1 MNPTLAED
9 IMRKR
14 VHRSAIMLATALAC
28 LLFTTNRASAD
39 AMTVTV
45 PVNVTNL
52 NSAVTDIKVRVTLYG
67 LSAAGGNLNTNQDSE
82 WVPVVDRAVQEDM
95 EINCI
100 LNSFGANALNIES
113 YAVSLGLKSA
123 SAGGIACE
131 ANNPYT
137 AAHQAGT
144 EYDHCRQ
151 GWNMMQTYEP
161 PAGPMSDLI
170 PE

>member
-52 NSAVTDIKVRVTLYG
+52 NSAVTDIKVRVMLYG
-67 LSAAGGNLNTNQDSE
+67 LNAAGVNHALNAVE
-82 WVPVVDRAVQEDM
+82 WVPVVDRAVQEDV
-95 EINCI
+95 EINCN

-113 YAVSLGLKSA
+113 YVVSLWLKSA
-123 SAGGIACE
+123 SAGATACE

-137 AAHQAGT
+137 AAHLADTQH
-144 EYDHCRQ
+144 DHCRQ

-161 PAGPMSDLI
+161 LMGLIPDLI